1 MKKGWKIVIALVL
14 VALLLGAVCVGVG
27 FLTGADMARI
37 YSVLDDRYSIT
48 AYYEYAIQVAE
59 VLKAELF

>member
-1 MKKGWKIVIALVL
+1 M
-14 VALLLGAVCVGVG
+14 ALLLGAVCVGVG